1 MHPSATPPA
10 PGRTPVCAPL
20 WAVLAVTFVNSLG
33 TGIVTNGVF
42 FVARESYGFGATA
55 NYGLGLLLGLF
66 YVAGALGVSP
76 ILLRLAARHKAIST
90 RAVLVCVTSS
100 LGLLCFLPL
109 LVERLNAGSWA
120 IWIFTAC
127 YSALSGS
134 LWPMIEGYLS
144 GGRRDK
150 DLRSAVGRFN
160 VVWGIAVVVAFW
172 LMAPLVKPW
181 PLGIIAIL
189 GVLHVFTAVMTWPLG
204 AEPGRHLE
212 SRHEPHP
219 RVYRS
224 LLGVL
229 RVLLPTSYFIAAAWQ
244 PFAPTA
250 VERIGVAVAWQTPL
264 VATWMASRVLVFCVM
279 ERWHGWH
286 GRWRTPLAG
295 AFLLGIGF
303 AASVLSPLVGTGLPG
318 TARDDRRRLSILGLG
333 MGVIYSASLYYAME
347 VGDGSPPEQARRII
361 GLGFT
366 LGPACGLAGTLVSSP
381 TCCPAWPSRSR
392 SSLLWDWSWQ
402 SLAWLPPVVIRGV
415 RANKPR
421 TRQPYKGMTDSIGRR
436 PERAAQS

>member
-1 MHPSATPPA
+1 MHPAVTPTHS
-10 PGRTPVCAPL
+10 GRKPVCAPL

-55 NYGLGLLLGLF
+55 NYGLGLLLGIF

-76 ILLRLAARHKAIST
+76 LLLRLAARHKAIST
-90 RAVLVCVTSS
+90 RAVLIFVTTS
-100 LGLLCFLPL
+100 LGVLCFLPVL
-109 LVERLNAGSWA
+109 ADRLNAGTWA
-120 IWIFTAC
+120 IWVFTAC

-134 LWPMIEGYLS
+134 LWPMIESYLS

-150 DLRSAVGRFN
+150 ALRSAIGRFN
-160 VVWGIAVVVAFW
+160 VVWGVAVVAAFW
-172 LMAPLVKPW
+172 MMAPLVKPW

-189 GVLHVFTAVMTWPLG
+189 GVLHVFTAAITWPLG

-219 RVYRS
+219 PVYRS

-229 RVLLPTSYFIAAAWQ
+229 RILLPTSYFIAAAWQ

-264 VATWMASRVLVFCVM
+264 VATWMASRVIIFFVM

-286 GRWRTPLAG
+286 GRWPTPLAG
-295 AFLLGIGF
+295 AILLGMGF
-303 AASVLSPLVGTGLPG
+303 AVSVLSPLVGAGVAG
-318 TARDDRRRLSILGLG
+318 TVAMIVGLSILGLG
-333 MGVIYSASLYYAME
+333 MGIVYSAALYYAME
-347 VGDGSPPEQARRII
+347 VGEAEVSAGGKHEALI

-366 LGPACGLAGTLVSSP
+366 LGPACGLAGTLGVESG
-381 TCCPAWPSRSR
+381 
-392 SSLLWDWSWQ
+392 LLSGVAVEVAVL
-402 SLAWLPPVVIRGV
+402 SAVGVVLAGVGLVVARLVLHGAKANAANLPNGATVQGDDR
-415 RANKPR
+415 
-421 TRQPYKGMTDSIGRR
+421 
-436 PERAAQS
+436 